1 MCPSSDYPDDFR
13 KCVAFHGHMCPG
25 LAIGYSAVKAAESLM
40 KTTASED
47 EELVCLVENN
57 SCAVDAVQVLLGC
70 TFGKGNL
77 IFRDWGKQVFTFYER
92 RSGRAVRASLR
103 NSSPNREAQHELRKK
118 IDSGTATEEDKKR
131 FTKLREDYTKS
142 LVSEPE
148 SYFEVKETK
157 IDAPP
162 LAQIADT
169 APCAICGEQTM
180 VSRMV
185 DRAGS
190 MICKD
195 CAK

>member
-1 MCPSSDYPDDFR
+1 MDSLSDYPQDFK
-13 KCVAFHGHMCPG
+13 KCVEFHGHVCPG
-25 LAIGYSAVKAAESLM
+25 LAIGYSAVKAAQGLM
-40 KTTASED
+40 QTSSSED

-77 IFRDWGKQVFTFYER
+77 VFRDWGKQVYTFYDR
-92 RSGRAVRASLR
+92 LSGKAVRASFR
-103 NSSPNREAQHELRKK
+103 DSNASRSAQHELRKK
-118 IDSGTATEEDKKR
+118 INSGTATEEE
-131 FTKLREDYTKS
+131 KLSFQKMREDYTKS
-142 LVSEPE
+142 LILRPE
-148 SYFEVKETK
+148 SYFEVTEIK

-162 LAQIADT
+162 LAQIVDT
-169 APCAICGEQTM
+169 APCANCGDPTM

-185 DRAGS
+185 DKDGS